1 MKERTEMAAGAQHSH
16 YKTLGVAPD
25 AEPEAVRRA
34 YRRQAQR
41 SHPDKS
47 PGDARAV
54 ERMARINEAYAV
66 LSHPQ
71 RRASYDQWMAARHAR
86 TRAEQALQAARPS
99 RFAASWPW
107 GLVFAT
113 ATFAVSA
120 FGTVLYKTTVPQVAS
135 MPPAPTTAAV
145 PAAKDSASA
154 RF

>member
-1 MKERTEMAAGAQHSH
+1 MAPSAEHSH
-16 YKTLGVAPD
+16 YQTLGLAPD

-41 SHPDKS
+41 CHPDKA
-47 PGDARAV
+47 PGDARAAD
-54 ERMARINEAYAV
+54 RMARLNEAYAV

-71 RRASYDQWMAARHAR
+71 RRASYDQWMSARHAR
-86 TRAEQALQAARPS
+86 TRAEQALDAARPS
-99 RFAASWPW
+99 RFSASWPW

-135 MPPAPTTAAV
+135 LPAQPATASV
-145 PAAKDSASA
+145 PATKDTAGG

>member
-1 MKERTEMAAGAQHSH
+1 MAASAEHSH
-16 YKTLGVAPD
+16 YETLGLAPD
-25 AEPEAVRRA
+25 AKPEAVRHA

-41 SHPDKS
+41 CHPDKA
-47 PGDARAV
+47 PGDALAA
-54 ERMARINEAYAV
+54 ERMARLNEAYAV

-71 RRASYDQWMAARHAR
+71 RRASYDQWMSARHAR
-86 TRAEQALQAARPS
+86 TRAEQALHAARPS
-99 RFAASWPW
+99 RFSASWPW

-135 MPPAPTTAAV
+135 MPQQPATAAV
-145 PAAKDSASA
+145 PVAKEAATA